1 MEAVEVRLQA
11 TVSAS
16 EFDEHYQMAFVYCM
30 DAQRNY
36 CFSLSRFPDEE
47 CIEVMVRDQLVC
59 KVDDVSVTLE
69 GQTMT
74 VALDSTVAARLDGES
89 GYVIE
94 LNAAEEELPGIRA
107 ALRKIFEGK
116 SGLRVQAN

>member
-1 MEAVEVRLQA
+1 M
-11 TVSAS
+11 
-16 EFDEHYQMAFVYCM
+16 DE
-30 DAQRNY
+30 QRNY

-47 CIEVMVRDQLVC
+47 RIEVMVRDQLVC

-69 GQTMT
+69 GRTMT
-74 VALDSTVAARLDGES
+74 VALDSAVAARLDGES
-89 GYVIE
+89 GYVIA
-94 LNAAEEELPGIRA
+94 LNAAEEDLPGIRA

>member
-30 DAQRNY
+30 DEQRNY

-47 CIEVMVRDQLVC
+47 RIEVMVRDQLVC

-69 GQTMT
+69 GRTMT
-74 VALDSTVAARLDGES
+74 THHPARERHQSRSNDR
-89 GYVIE
+89 
-94 LNAAEEELPGIRA
+94 NRRA
-107 ALRKIFEGK
+107 AVRPRSAGGL
-116 SGLRVQAN
+116 SGGHSA

>member
-1 MEAVEVRLQA
+1 MRLQA

-47 CIEVMVRDQLVC
+47 RIEVMVRDQLVC

-74 VALDSTVAARLDGES
+74 VALDSAVAARLDGES

-94 LNAAEEELPGIRA
+94 LNAAEEDLPGIRA